1 MKLDRLVSII
11 VVLLR
16 KEKVQAKELAEMFEV
31 SIRTILRD
39 VDAINLAGIPI
50 VTYQGANGGIGIA
63 EGYRLDKSVF
73 TSDEMAS
80 IISTLKGVSDSIP
93 DSKHEILLEKFKNVL
108 SPSQLNLLNA
118 KSNQL
123 IIDLSPWIGN
133 DQLKE
138 RLKVLR
144 KAIDDIKMVRFVYLN
159 LAGERT
165 SRSVEPYSLVLKGQN
180 WYLYS
185 WCLMRKN
192 FRLFKVS
199 RMRDIEIMKDSFV
212 PKEISIEKLELENEW
227 NGKSNTVDMKLLFDK
242 ELSNVVE
249 ALFGEDVER
258 LEDGRTLVRQ
268 SLEENFQLY
277 GYLLSFGPG
286 LEVVEPPHIRK
297 IIADAGMGI
306 YKKYSQET

>member
-16 KEKVQAKELAEMFEV
+16 KEKVQARELAEMFEV
-31 SIRTILRD
+31 SVRTILRD

-63 EGYRLDKSVF
+63 EGYRLDRSVF

-80 IISTLKGVSDSIP
+80 IISTLKGISGSIP
-93 DSKHEILLEKFKNVL
+93 DSKQEVLLEKFRNVL
-108 SPSQLNLLNA
+108 SPSQIDLLNA
-118 KSNQL
+118 KSKQL

-133 DQLKE
+133 DLLKE

-144 KAIDDIKMVRFVYLN
+144 RAIDEGKVVEFVYLG
-159 LAGERT
+159 LSGSKT
-165 SRSVEPYSLVLKGQN
+165 SRAVEPYSLVLKSQN
-180 WYLYS
+180 WYLYA
-185 WCLMRKN
+185 WCMMRQS

-199 RMRDIEIMKDSFV
+199 RIRELLVWKESFE
-212 PKEISIEKLELENEW
+212 PKELSIEKLELESEW
-227 NGKSNTVDMKLLFDK
+227 MGKDKKVDVKLLFDK

-249 ALFGEDVER
+249 AIFGEDVEK

-268 SLEENFQLY
+268 SIAENQQLY

-286 LEVVEPPHIRK
+286 LEVVEPAHIRK
-297 IIADAGMGI
+297 ILSNAAMEI
-306 YKKYSQET
+306 YKKYSGDT